1 MIAMLISKGC
11 WRLTALEEN
20 ITLKKKK
27 KKSNLE
33 NTLPLK
39 TKIAT

>member
-1 MIAMLISKGC
+1 MIATLISKGY

-20 ITLKKKK
+20 ITLKKEK
-27 KKSNLE
+27 NLE